1 MQSPEDILTEAEIAI
16 DGLGDLDAST
26 VAGLRVALLQTRL
39 AMDRLLPVLTSA
51 EMYLGRASVAVAV
64 SSSNYQDRW
73 DQEATE
79 FTKGRSRDDLAPS
92 ERFARYKL
100 RSLDEAKQKRAAE
113 KLSIEY
119 DAVVRQVRQIYKH
132 IDGRRMDIHAL
143 IRANAFESSLER

>member
-1 MQSPEDILTEAEIAI
+1 MSPEEILMEAEIAV
-16 DGLGDLDAST
+16 DGLEDLDDST
-26 VAGLRVALLQTRL
+26 VGELRVALLQTRL
-39 AMDRLLPVLTSA
+39 AMDKLLPVLTSA
-51 EMYLGRASVAVAV
+51 EMCVGRASVAVAV
-64 SSSNYQDRW
+64 SSANYQDRW
-73 DQEATE
+73 DHEAQE

-100 RSLDEAKQKRAAE
+100 RALDEAKQKRASE

-119 DAVVRQVRQIYKH
+119 EAVARQVRQIYKH